1 MQQVILSGDL
11 IDAHRLL
18 LLFLDGEVGDLMTK
32 NAAFALVFVCL
43 LFPFTCTAEESGPE
57 PIETVQL
64 QPGQCTEIKAGP
76 SEETGP
82 IRGEDSAQPES
93 APAACSWLESA
104 SPRLLGLQFNGVYQ
118 NMPGF
123 KSPYQGVHSLTSTNG
138 EGQDVTSTYG
148 VYLGSQLARN
158 LQLYVDVELFQGN
171 GISDGIGLAGYVN
184 GDVIRAGSSNLP
196 KIPYLARYYF
206 RYFVPLSSE
215 TEKVE
220 RCQDQLPGEQP
231 VSRWEIKFGRLA
243 LSDDFDQNRYANNNR
258 TQFMNYD
265 FLFNTAWDYAAD
277 TRGYSVGI
285 VTSLFEPRWK
295 LAFGVFMLPNTQNGA
310 QFDYFDTEEF
320 GYNLELTVKPNDAGT
335 VVRLLTFYNQGRMG
349 SYDAALALGRA
360 TSTIPDI
367 LLVEQTGGTKYGFGL
382 NFEQPLADDG
392 ETGIFGRIGWNDGS
406 HETWMYTEC
415 DRDASL
421 GAQVSGIHW
430 RRPDDRVGVAY
441 GVNGLSDP
449 HKDYLEAGGTG
460 MLLGDGKLNYG
471 FEQVLELYYRIPVG
485 RYVQISP
492 DFQFIQNPG
501 YNRDRG
507 PAEVYGMR
515 LHLSY

>member
-1 MQQVILSGDL
+1 MLYLKKLHSIILIVILGMVTGSVSGDVYAEPESPV
-11 IDAHRLL
+11 ID
-18 LLFLDGEVGDLMTK
+18 
-32 NAAFALVFVCL
+32 
-43 LFPFTCTAEESGPE
+43 
-57 PIETVQL
+57 
-64 QPGQCTEIKAGP
+64 PGCP
-76 SEETGP
+76 V
-82 IRGEDSAQPES
+82 RGQDSAQPEIS
-93 APAACSWLESA
+93 PAFCAWLESA
-104 SPRLLGLQFNGVYQ
+104 SPRLLGAQFNGVYQ
-118 NMPGF
+118 NMPPF
-123 KSPYQGVHSLTSTNG
+123 NSPYQGVHSLSFKNG
-138 EGQDVTSTYG
+138 EGQDTTSTYG

-220 RCQDQLPGEQP
+220 RSMDQLPGEQP

-310 QFDYFDTEEF
+310 QFDYFDTQEF

-349 SYDAALALGRA
+349 SYDAALALARA
-360 TSTIPDI
+360 TSTVPDI

-406 HETWMYTEC
+406 HETWMYT
-415 DRDASL
+415 
-421 GAQVSGIHW
+421 
-430 RRPDDRVGVAY
+430 
-441 GVNGLSDP
+441 
-449 HKDYLEAGGTG
+449 
-460 MLLGDGKLNYG
+460 
-471 FEQVLELYYRIPVG
+471 
-485 RYVQISP
+485 
-492 DFQFIQNPG
+492 
-501 YNRDRG
+501 
-507 PAEVYGMR
+507 GMR
-515 LHLSY
+515 PRCEPRRTGKRNTLDEA